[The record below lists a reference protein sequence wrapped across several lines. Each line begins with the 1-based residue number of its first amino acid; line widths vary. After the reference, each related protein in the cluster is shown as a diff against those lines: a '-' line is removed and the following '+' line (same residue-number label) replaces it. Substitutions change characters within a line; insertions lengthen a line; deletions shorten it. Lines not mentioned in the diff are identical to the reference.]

1 MHIARYFQTLRHLR
15 PVQITGRLWHRLNP
29 TKPDLR
35 AAPSLKL
42 ATGLWANSA
51 ERQASMLAADAFRF
65 LNAAGQVRNSA
76 SWNDPAQEKLWL
88 YNLHYFDDLNAEG
101 AADRAAWHRGLVAR
115 WVAENPPAFGNGWE
129 PYPTSLRIV
138 NWVKWAL
145 AGNELEP
152 DWVHSLAIQA
162 RWLRQHIEW
171 HLLGNHLFVNAKAL
185 VFSGLFFVGDEADA
199 WLAQGLK
206 ILGREVPE
214 QVLPDGAHFELS
226 PMYHAIIL
234 EDLLDLVNAAG
245 VWPGRVPDAV
255 VAQWREVAGRML
267 RWLAG
272 MIHPDGEIA
281 FFNDAAL
288 GIAPGFAV
296 LSAYAGR
303 LGVEVAGLGAG
314 KEQGGLG
321 DIHRCA
327 ILGEIPPSPP
337 FSKGGVGASC
347 RHFADSGYVRLEQ
360 GNAVALL
367 DVARIGPDYLPGHA
381 HADTLSFEL
390 SLFGQRVVVNSGIS
404 QYGLG
409 AERLRQRGTAAHST
423 VEVDGAD
430 SSEVWGGFRVAR
442 RARPFGLSIADDGS
456 ALMVSCAHDG
466 YRRLPGKPVHRR
478 RWRLDEHALQVTDS
492 IEGVFET
499 AIARFYLHP
508 SVQVSGQG
516 LSGQLVLPD
525 GQVVSW
531 SVAGGVARVVAAS
544 WHPEFGISLPSHCV
558 EIQFD
563 GAEAAINFSWE

>member
-1 MHIARYFQTLRHLR
+1 
-15 PVQITGRLWHRLNP
+15 
-29 TKPDLR
+29 
-35 AAPSLKL
+35 
-42 ATGLWANSA
+42 
-51 ERQASMLAADAFRF
+51 
-65 LNAAGQVRNSA
+65 
-76 SWNDPAQEKLWL
+76 
-88 YNLHYFDDLNAEG
+88 
-101 AADRAAWHRGLVAR
+101 
-115 WVAENPPAFGNGWE
+115 
-129 PYPTSLRIV
+129 
-138 NWVKWAL
+138 
-145 AGNELEP
+145 
-152 DWVHSLAIQA
+152 
-162 RWLRQHIEW
+162 
-171 HLLGNHLFVNAKAL
+171 LLGNHLFVNAKAL

-255 VAQWREVAGRML
+255 VAQCREVAGRML

-288 GIAPGFAV
+288 GIAPGFAM

-303 LGVEVAGLGAG
+303 LGVDAGAIMPG
-314 KEQGGLG
+314 KG
-321 DIHRCA
+321 
-327 ILGEIPPSPP
+327 
-337 FSKGGVGASC
+337 C
-347 RHFADSGYVRLEQ
+347 RHFADSGYVRFEQ

-390 SLFGQRVVVNSGIS
+390 SLFGQRVVVNSGVS

-442 RARPFGLSIADDGS
+442 RARPFGLSIADDGP
-456 ALMVSCAHDG
+456 ALTVSCAHDG

-478 RWRLDEHALQVTDS
+478 RWRLDEHALQVSDF
-492 IEGVFET
+492 IEGAFDT

-508 SVQVSGQG
+508 SVQVTAQGQ
-516 LSGQLVLPD
+516 SGQLGLSD
-525 GQVVSW
+525 GRFVNW
-531 SVAGGVARVVAAS
+531 SVAGGVCHVVAAS
-544 WHPEFGISLPSHCV
+544 WHPEFGISLPSHCL
-558 EIQFD
+558 EINFD

>member
-1 MHIARYFQTLRHLR
+1 MQLARYFHTLLHLR
-15 PVQITGRLWHRLNP
+15 PVQISGRIWHRMNP
-29 TKPDLR
+29 VKPDLGV
-35 AAPSLKL
+35 APSLRQPL
-42 ATGLWANSA
+42 GPWSISA
-51 ERQASMLAADAFRF
+51 ERPASMLAADSFRY
-65 LNAAGQVRNSA
+65 LNHVGQVRHA
-76 SWNDPAQEKLWL
+76 VDWNDPAKEKLWL
-88 YNLHYFDDLNAEG
+88 YNLHYFDDLNAI
-101 AADRAAWHRGLVAR
+101 ATADRGGWHRALLAR
-115 WVAENPPAFGNGWE
+115 WVAENPPGFGNGWE

-138 NWVKWAL
+138 NWIKWSL
-145 AGNELEP
+145 AGNTLEP
-152 DWVHSLAIQA
+152 AWVQSLAVQA
-162 RWLRQHIEW
+162 RWLRRHIEW

-185 VFSGLFFVGDEADA
+185 VFSGLFFAGDEADA

-288 GIAPGFAV
+288 AIAPGFAV

-303 LGVEVAGLGAG
+303 LGIDAGAIMPG
-314 KEQGGLG
+314 KG
-321 DIHRCA
+321 C
-327 ILGEIPPSPP
+327 S
-337 FSKGGVGASC
+337 
-347 RHFADSGYVRLEQ
+347 HFADSGYVRLEQ
-360 GNAVALL
+360 GNAVALV

-381 HADTLSFEL
+381 HADTVSFEL

-442 RARPFGLSIADDGS
+442 RARPFGLAMDHDDNFLS
-456 ALMVSCAHDG
+456 VTCAHDG

-478 RWRLDEHALQVTDS
+478 SWRLSECGLHVKDV
-492 IEGVFET
+492 IEGDFRAAV
-499 AIARFYLHP
+499 ARYHLHP
-508 SVQVSGQG
+508 SVKVAAHELAGE
-516 LSGQLVLPD
+516 LFLPD
-525 GQVVSW
+525 GHIARWCVT
-531 SVAGGVARVVAAS
+531 GGLARVISSS
-544 WHPEFGISLPSHCV
+544 WHPEFGLTLPSSCI
-558 EIQFD
+558 EIQFA
-563 GAEAAINFSWE
+563 GAEAEIDFSWE